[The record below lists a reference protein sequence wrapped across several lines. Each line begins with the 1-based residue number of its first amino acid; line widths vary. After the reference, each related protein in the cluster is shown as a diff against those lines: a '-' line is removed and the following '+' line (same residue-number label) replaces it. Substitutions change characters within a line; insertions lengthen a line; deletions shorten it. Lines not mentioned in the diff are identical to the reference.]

1 MSLRK
6 SLLNIFLHVIAKST
20 FLTYTTLILI
30 RKNKMALILKSKS
43 IYYNDVNL
51 VAQPCKVKSRKD
63 IPVELNRI
71 IVSPMEAIVGKE
83 FALKANQL
91 GLTVCLHRFC
101 SIEEQVEIYNS
112 LPNKNN
118 LFVSIGLNDWD
129 RVDALAEA
137 GADSWLIDTA
147 NGYMAVEIRTCV
159 EKLTERALVKNLM
172 MGNVHSERGFQMLS
186 QIAYDKSFP
195 KFIRVGIA
203 GGSPCATNDSTGYN
217 RGPITEIMEID
228 ESNPWDPT
236 SDQIFISRKPF
247 IIADGGIKN
256 SGYAAKAFGAG
267 ADYVM
272 MGGYFAKA
280 FEAETHQRGD
290 GTYWGGASHKQ
301 QILSTGKVYRHS
313 EGKEVPISDELRP
326 LEALVD
332 ELWGGIS
339 SAVSYSGYETLSGFI
354 SNGVFELKQ
363 NSLPPRR
370 G

>member
-1 MSLRK
+1 
-6 SLLNIFLHVIAKST
+6 
-20 FLTYTTLILI
+20 
-30 RKNKMALILKSKS
+30 MAQILKTKS

-83 FALKANQL
+83 FALKANAL
-91 GLTVCLHRFC
+91 GLTLCLHRFC
-101 SIEEQVEIYNS
+101 SIKDQVELYNS
-112 LPNKNN
+112 LPNQDNV
-118 LFVSIGLNDWD
+118 FVSIGLNDWD
-129 RVDALAEA
+129 RVEQLAEI
-137 GADSWLIDTA
+137 GATSWLIDMA
-147 NGYMAVEIRTCV
+147 NGYMAKEIDECV
-159 EKLTERALVKNLM
+159 SKLSDRARITNLM
-172 MGNVHSERGFQMLS
+172 MGNVHSEYGFQLLS
-186 QIAYDKSFP
+186 NVAYDKSF
-195 KFIRVGIA
+195 KKYVRVGIA

-217 RGPITEIMEID
+217 RGPITEIMEI
-228 ESNPWDPT
+228 EQSNPWDST
-236 SDQIFISRKPF
+236 SDALFMRDKPF

-280 FEAETHQRGD
+280 FEAETHVRGD
-290 GTYWGGASHKQ
+290 GSYWGGASHKQ

-313 EGKEVPISDELRP
+313 EGKEVPILDELAP
-326 LEALVD
+326 LERLVD

-339 SAVSYSGYETLSGFI
+339 SAVSYSGYKTLSEFI
-354 SNGVFELKQ
+354 GNGVFELKQ

-370 G
+370 S

>member
-1 MSLRK
+1 MAEILR
-6 SLLNIFLHVIAKST
+6 
-20 FLTYTTLILI
+20 
-30 RKNKMALILKSKS
+30 SKS

-63 IPVELNRI
+63 IPTELHRI
-71 IVSPMEAIVGKE
+71 IVSPMEAIVGKT
-83 FALKANQL
+83 FALKANEL

-101 SIEEQVEIYNS
+101 SVEEQVELYNS

-118 LFVSIGLNDWD
+118 IFVSIGLNDWD
-129 RVDALAEA
+129 RVEALADA
-137 GADSWLIDTA
+137 GATSWLIDMA
-147 NGYMAVEIRTCV
+147 NGYMATEIRTCV
-159 EKLTERALVKNLM
+159 DKLTDCARVNDLM
-172 MGNVHSERGFQMLS
+172 MGNIHTERGFQMLS
-186 QIAYDKSFP
+186 QVAPDKSFSR
-195 KFIRVGIA
+195 FVRVGIA

-217 RGPITEIMEID
+217 RGPITEIMEI
-228 ESNPWDPT
+228 ENSNPWDPT
-236 SDQIFISRKPF
+236 SDQVFTNRKPF

-280 FEAETHQRGD
+280 FEAETHVRND
-290 GTYWGGASHKQ
+290 GYYWGGASHKQ

-313 EGKEVPISDELRP
+313 EGKEIPILDQLSP
-326 LEALVD
+326 LESLVD

-339 SAVSYSGYETLSGFI
+339 SAVSYGGYDTLTNFI
-354 SNGVFELKQ
+354 GNGVFEIKQ

>member
-1 MSLRK
+1 
-6 SLLNIFLHVIAKST
+6 
-20 FLTYTTLILI
+20 
-30 RKNKMALILKSKS
+30 MAQILKSKS

-63 IPVELNRI
+63 IPVELNKI
-71 IVSPMEAIVGKE
+71 IVSPMEAIVGKT
-83 FALKANQL
+83 FALKANEL

-101 SIEEQVEIYNS
+101 SIEEQINLYDT
-112 LPNKNN
+112 LTNKKNV
-118 LFVSIGLNDWD
+118 FVSIGLNDWE
-129 RVDALAEA
+129 RVEALAEM
-137 GADSWLIDTA
+137 GATSWLIDMA
-147 NGYMAVEIRTCV
+147 NGYMTNEINECV
-159 EKLTERALVKNLM
+159 TKLSDLTRIDNLM
-172 MGNVHSERGFQMLS
+172 MGNVHSERGFQML
-186 QIAYDKSFP
+186 ANVALDKSFS
-195 KFIRVGIA
+195 KYVRVGIA

-228 ESNPWDPT
+228 NSNPWDPI
-236 SDQIFISRKPF
+236 SDKLYPNRKPF

-313 EGKEVPISDELRP
+313 EGKEVPISDELKP

-354 SNGVFELKQ
+354 GNGVFEIKQ

-370 G
+370 S

>member
-1 MSLRK
+1 
-6 SLLNIFLHVIAKST
+6 
-20 FLTYTTLILI
+20 
-30 RKNKMALILKSKS
+30 MAQILKSKS

-71 IVSPMEAIVGKE
+71 IVSPMEAIVGKT
-83 FALKANQL
+83 FAHKANEL
-91 GLTVCLHRFC
+91 GLTLCLHRFC
-101 SIEEQVEIYNS
+101 SIEEQLELYNS
-112 LPNKNN
+112 LPNKKNV
-118 LFVSIGLNDWD
+118 FVSIGLNDWD
-129 RVDALAEA
+129 RVEALAEI
-137 GADSWLIDTA
+137 GATSWLIDMA
-147 NGYMAVEIRTCV
+147 NGYMTKEINECV
-159 EKLTERALVKNLM
+159 SKLSEQARIDNLM

-186 QIAYDKSFP
+186 NVALDKSFS
-195 KFIRVGIA
+195 KYVRVGIA

-228 ESNPWDPT
+228 ESNPWDPV
-236 SDQIFISRKPF
+236 SDKLYPNRKPF

-313 EGKEVPISDELRP
+313 EGKEVPINDELRP
-326 LEALVD
+326 LETLVD

-363 NSLPPRR
+363 NSLPPKR
-370 G
+370 

>member
-1 MSLRK
+1 
-6 SLLNIFLHVIAKST
+6 
-20 FLTYTTLILI
+20 
-30 RKNKMALILKSKS
+30 MAQILKSKS

-51 VAQPCKVKSRKD
+51 VAQPCKVKSRRD

-71 IVSPMEAIVGKE
+71 IVSPMEAIVGKT
-83 FALKANQL
+83 FALKANEL
-91 GLTVCLHRFC
+91 GLTLCLHRFC
-101 SIEEQVEIYNS
+101 SIEEQIELYNS
-112 LPNKNN
+112 LPNKKNV
-118 LFVSIGLNDWD
+118 FVSIGLNDWD
-129 RVDALAEA
+129 RVEALAEM
-137 GADSWLIDTA
+137 GATSWLIDMA
-147 NGYMAVEIRTCV
+147 NGYMATEIRSCV
-159 EKLTERALVKNLM
+159 EKLSEQASIENLM
-172 MGNVHSERGFQMLS
+172 MGNVHSERGFQML
-186 QIAYDKSFP
+186 ANVALDKSFA
-195 KFIRVGIA
+195 KYVRVGIA

-228 ESNPWDPT
+228 NSNPWDPI
-236 SDQIFISRKPF
+236 SDKLYPNRKPF

-326 LEALVD
+326 LEVLVD

-354 SNGVFELKQ
+354 GNGVFELKQ

-370 G
+370 S

>member
-1 MSLRK
+1 
-6 SLLNIFLHVIAKST
+6 
-20 FLTYTTLILI
+20 
-30 RKNKMALILKSKS
+30 MAQILKSKS

-71 IVSPMEAIVGKE
+71 IVSPMEAIVGKT
-83 FALKANQL
+83 FALKANEL

-101 SIEEQVEIYNS
+101 SIEEQVDLYNS
-112 LPNKNN
+112 LPDKSNV
-118 LFVSIGLNDWD
+118 FVSIGLNDWD
-129 RVDALAEA
+129 RVEALKDY
-137 GADSWLIDTA
+137 GADKWLIDMA
-147 NGYMAVEIRTCV
+147 NGYMATEIRDCV
-159 EKLTERALVKNLM
+159 DKLSDVAPIYDLM

-186 QIAYDKSFP
+186 NIAIDKSFE
-195 KFIRVGIA
+195 KYVRVGIA

-217 RGPITEIMEID
+217 RGPVTEIMEI
-228 ESNPWDPT
+228 ETSNPWDPI
-236 SDQIFISRKPF
+236 SDKLYPNRKPF
-247 IIADGGIKN
+247 IVADGGIKN

-313 EGKEVPISDELRP
+313 EGKEVPISDELKP

-339 SAVSYSGYETLSGFI
+339 SAVSYGGYDTLTNFI
-354 SNGVFELKQ
+354 GNGVFEIKQ

-370 G
+370 S

>member
-1 MSLRK
+1 
-6 SLLNIFLHVIAKST
+6 
-20 FLTYTTLILI
+20 
-30 RKNKMALILKSKS
+30 MAQILKSKS

-71 IVSPMEAIVGKE
+71 VVSPMEAIVGKE

-112 LPNKNN
+112 LPNKKNV
-118 LFVSIGLNDWD
+118 FVSIGLNDWD

-137 GADSWLIDTA
+137 GADAWLIDTA
-147 NGYMAVEIRTCV
+147 NGYMAIEIRSCV
-159 EKLTERALVKNLM
+159 EKLIERARVKNLM

-236 SDQIFISRKPF
+236 SDQIFLNRKPL

-256 SGYAAKAFGAG
+256 AGYAAKAFGAG
-267 ADYVM
+267 ADYIM

>member
-1 MSLRK
+1 
-6 SLLNIFLHVIAKST
+6 
-20 FLTYTTLILI
+20 
-30 RKNKMALILKSKS
+30 MAEILKTKS

-71 IVSPMEAIVGKE
+71 IVSPMEAIVGKT
-83 FALKANQL
+83 FALKANEL

-101 SIEEQVEIYNS
+101 SIEEQVELFNS
-112 LPNKNN
+112 LPNSRNV
-118 LFVSIGLNDWD
+118 FVSIGLNDWD

-137 GADSWLIDTA
+137 GATSWLIDMA
-147 NGYMAVEIRTCV
+147 NGYMATEIRSCV
-159 EKLTERALVKNLM
+159 EKLSDRARIHDLM

-186 QIAYDKSFP
+186 AIRTNKTFMRYV
-195 KFIRVGIA
+195 RVGIA

-217 RGPITEIMEID
+217 RGPITELMEID
-228 ESNPWDPT
+228 ESNPWDPYV
-236 SDQIFISRKPF
+236 DHRHKPF

-272 MGGYFAKA
+272 MGGYFSKA
-280 FEAETHQRGD
+280 FEAETHVRGD
-290 GTYWGGASHKQ
+290 GHYWGGASHKQ
-301 QILSTGKVYRHS
+301 QILSTGKAYRHS
-313 EGKEVPISDELRP
+313 EGKEVPILDELSP
-326 LEALVD
+326 LQTLVD

-339 SAVSYSGYETLSGFI
+339 SAVSYGGYDTLTNFI
-354 SNGVFELKQ
+354 GNGVFELKQ

>member
-1 MSLRK
+1 
-6 SLLNIFLHVIAKST
+6 
-20 FLTYTTLILI
+20 
-30 RKNKMALILKSKS
+30 MAQILKSKS

-51 VAQPCKVKSRKD
+51 IAQPCKVKSRKD

-71 IVSPMEAIVGKE
+71 VVSPMEAIVGKE

-112 LPNKNN
+112 LPNKKNV
-118 LFVSIGLNDWD
+118 FVSIGLNDWD

-137 GADSWLIDTA
+137 GADAWLIDTA
-147 NGYMAVEIRTCV
+147 NGYMAIEIRSCV
-159 EKLTERALVKNLM
+159 EKLIERASVKNLM

-236 SDQIFISRKPF
+236 SDQIFLNRKPL

-256 SGYAAKAFGAG
+256 AGYAAKAFGAG
-267 ADYVM
+267 ADYIM

-326 LEALVD
+326 LEVLVD